1 MRRVLQFSVVALA
14 AALAPS
20 LAQAQSACARAL
32 MMAGPD
38 ISGPGEIRQKR
49 ILEREC
55 EIERADD
62 RNRQL
67 LAQKRIEARQAWA
80 SVRPEIKTCIN
91 DKLEPDGRNLEQ
103 LIGLGI
109 APSDDAIST
118 YRRECFGLP
127 PNGEGAGF
135 RPPAASSAPNAL
147 AQKPET
153 DGSPRAQMQSDLLR
167 GEGSDGQ
174 PYRPMNAAPGTII
187 VNGGGAGSV
196 IVMPGG
202 GAPRS
207 VNLLEAAVNP
217 LTGTKRLWETFKDE
231 GGLAVYTDFHGLKID
246 KAAVDLHEERV
257 HTTRLQVPA
266 GTPPRKLRE
275 ALNYACQGDE
285 RSWLVA
291 TDHRGTRG
299 ELQTPMLTCRYETDD
314 GASDYQVSIIR
325 RK

>member
-1 MRRVLQFSVVALA
+1 MKRVVQFSIFGLTVL
-14 AALAPS
+14 LAPS

-38 ISGPGEIRQKR
+38 ISGPGEVRQKR

-62 RNRQL
+62 RNRQI

-80 SVRPEIKTCIN
+80 SVRAEIKTCIN
-91 DKLEPDGRNLEQ
+91 GKLEPDGRNIEQ

-109 APSDDAIST
+109 APSDDAIAT

-127 PNGEGAGF
+127 ANGQDTGF
-135 RPPAASSAPNAL
+135 RAPAASSAPNAL
-147 AQKPET
+147 AQRPES
-153 DGSPRAQMQSDLLR
+153 DGVPRAQGQSDLLR
-167 GEGSDGQ
+167 GEGSEGHS
-174 PYRPMNAAPGTII
+174 YRPMNAPPGTII
-187 VNGGGAGSV
+187 VNGGGGGSV

-202 GAPRS
+202 GTPRS

-246 KAAVDLHEERV
+246 KAAVDLQEDRV

-266 GTPPRKLRE
+266 ATPPRKLRE
-275 ALNYACQGDE
+275 ALNTACQGDE